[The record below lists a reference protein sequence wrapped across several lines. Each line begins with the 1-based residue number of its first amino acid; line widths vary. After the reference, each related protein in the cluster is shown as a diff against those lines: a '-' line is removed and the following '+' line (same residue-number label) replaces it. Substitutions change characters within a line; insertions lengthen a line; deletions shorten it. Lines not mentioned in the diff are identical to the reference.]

1 MFRIKIKCT
10 WRCGCLGCFL
20 LLGHQE
26 DGNKRNYEKNTRSLW
41 WNPSFCVWSNGIS
54 LLSPLWDW
62 RRFYEPVKV
71 QTNLNVHIWRSLQFS
86 ALKSAYPVFGWH
98 FFWFLVFSFV
108 LYVFFFILHQKAYLH
123 MLIICSWYHISQQ
136 IDACVVCICQCFSIC
151 PCMQASSFRCKIS
164 RG

>member
-86 ALKSAYPVFGWH
+86 ALKSANPVFGWH

-108 LYVFFFILHQKAYLH
+108 LHVFFFYPTPKGISAHAYYMQLVSHISTNWCMCSLH
-123 MLIICSWYHISQQ
+123 MSVFLYMPVH
-136 IDACVVCICQCFSIC
+136 AG
-151 PCMQASSFRCKIS
+151 K
-164 RG
+164 